1 MAVGWTS
8 LTVAMSATCFMR
20 LTLHLRLTLGRTCWA
35 GLTLWASASP
45 TKEYVALQWFYPFN
59 FGLDGV
65 TIPGNEEF
73 RDVKFVRQDP
83 EGFFNPCT
91 VQVHNVTGAAVMTT
105 VHKQLPH
112 LEPGFMVPLLRF
124 MCISLDWLFVGWNT
138 RCH

>member
-65 TIPGNEEF
+65 AIPGDEEF

-83 EGFFNPCT
+83 KGFF
-91 VQVHNVTGAAVMTT
+91 
-105 VHKQLPH
+105 
-112 LEPGFMVPLLRF
+112 
-124 MCISLDWLFVGWNT
+124 
-138 RCH
+138 